1 MRIRRSLPS
10 LLLLTILGGCSSLP
24 WQDRDSTLV
33 MRKVEE
39 EGTFRLQQIDVQ
51 PPRLIAE
58 RKVPKGDYLSLQQ
71 QGNSWLAQAGNWQRR
86 LPAGQYA
93 WYRLPAEHP
102 ATDPNTQGP
111 SRQDMTDLG
120 VNILRALL
128 N

>member
-1 MRIRRSLPS
+1 MRIRHSLPS

-24 WQDRDSTLV
+24 WHDRDSTLV

-39 EGTFRLQQIDVQ
+39 DGTFRLQQIDVQ

-93 WYRLPAEHP
+93 WYRLPAEP
-102 ATDPNTQGP
+102 STTNTDAQGP